1 MLRNPYLR
9 LFLLATLWSSAFTAI
24 KVGVETVPP
33 TVLVAGRLLFAAVL
47 LLAFAASRGRML
59 PAWGREWGIYFALG
73 AAGNSIPFFLISWG
87 EIAVDSGPA
96 AILMSIMPLTTLL
109 LAHFFNKGETLSARK
124 IAGLAIGFCG
134 IVILVGPGALTQ
146 LGGDTVHELA
156 IAGGALFYA
165 INAVLSRRLPP
176 GDPVERSAAV
186 LLCAAVQMVPV
197 ALFVDGVPADA
208 GLTGWL
214 VVAYL
219 GVFPTAIATMIFF
232 HLIDTQGPT
241 FVAVINY
248 IIPCL
253 GVLWGVL
260 LLGEAV
266 TLQALA
272 ALAVILVG
280 IAVATGRRPAP
291 AKSDQP

>member
-1 MLRNPYLR
+1 MLGNPFFKL
-9 LFLLATLWSSAFTAI
+9 LLLATLWSSAFTAI
-24 KVGVETVPP
+24 KIGVETVPP
-33 TVLVAGRLLFAAVL
+33 TSLVAGRLTVAAAL
-47 LLAFAASRGRML
+47 LLAFAAWRGRML
-59 PAWGREWGIYFALG
+59 PPWGREWGIYFALG

-87 EIAVDSGPA
+87 EVVVDSGPA

-109 LAHFFNKGETLSARK
+109 LAHFFTSGERLTGRK

-134 IVILVGPGALTQ
+134 VVILVGPDALAR
-146 LGGDTVHELA
+146 LGGDTVRELA
-156 IAGGALFYA
+156 VAGGAIFYA

-176 GDPVERSAAV
+176 GDPVQRSAAV
-186 LLCAAVQMVPV
+186 LLCAALQMVPV
-197 ALFVDGVPADA
+197 ALIVDYPLAGIDLGGV
-208 GLTGWL
+208 LT
-214 VVAYL
+214 VVYL
-219 GVFPTAIATMIFF
+219 GVFPTAIATIIFF

-241 FVAVINY
+241 FVAVNNY

-260 LLGEAV
+260 LLGEQA

-280 IAVATGRRPAP
+280 IAVATGRRPGQA
-291 AKSDQP
+291 AVQR